1 MLLRRPCAQEYF
13 FAAQNI
19 IPRKTREG
27 GMTMALFGRRKPG
40 FSKEVMLKPSEIP
53 DHFSDALDPAVNKE
67 LDNPKLEKQE
77 LQAAAAAVT
86 GEGKPDMID
95 FMQSLPE
102 VEDPFPPS
110 EPEPE
115 APPEPE
121 KTKAQL
127 LADFIRERAQGGLIT
142 PKALIAQDEPEI
154 DALLAEM
161 AADET
166 CKDIRTVEGQQDIY
180 YYSDEV
186 MANNYAKIAM
196 LTIEK
201 DDARTVA
208 EMVRFN
214 CKAFPTPTPLYY
226 FARQPFFL
234 DKAKMELIIAHM
246 QDDPRYKDIR
256 LCTAAINGEPY
267 LYSIDLM
274 SEKYAKAL
282 ANGAECQEG
291 DE

>member
-1 MLLRRPCAQEYF
+1 
-13 FAAQNI
+13 
-19 IPRKTREG
+19 
-27 GMTMALFGRRKPG
+27 MALFGRRKPG
-40 FSKEVMLKPSEIP
+40 FSKEVELKPSEIP

-67 LDNPKLEKQE
+67 LDNPKLEKNE
-77 LQAAAAAVT
+77 MEEQAMRVMA
-86 GEGKPDMID
+86 GEKPDMID
-95 FMQSLPE
+95 FMQSLPD
-102 VEDPFPPS
+102 VEDPFPLSES
-110 EPEPE
+110 EPEL
-115 APPEPE
+115 PPEPE

-127 LADFIRERAQGGLIT
+127 LADFIRERARSALIT
-142 PKALIAQDEPEI
+142 PKQLIAREEEGDVEALIAEMQA
-154 DALLAEM
+154 DAGCA
-161 AADET
+161 
-166 CKDIRTVEGQQDIY
+166 DIRTVEGKKDIY
-180 YYSDEV
+180 FYSDEV

-214 CKAFPTPTPLYY
+214 CKAFPTPTPVYY

-234 DKAKMELIIAHM
+234 DKDRMEMIIRQM
-246 QDDPRYKDIR
+246 REDESYQDIR
-256 LCTAAINGEPY
+256 ECFAEINGEKY

-282 ANGAECQEG
+282 ANSAEAHEA